1 MSGKREVV
9 YDVQSKGFTGWVKI
23 ALLKYKERLS
33 ITRECNFD
41 IQQSGKD
48 VNVQV
53 NQNNIK
59 AMEKLMELVPKHVK
73 GLEVIHQK
81 SKKVAKD
88 WEDIE
93 YDADFDEISQEVA
106 FVVLNG
112 IKLGGRSG
120 QV

>member
-1 MSGKREVV
+1 MDQKREVV
-9 YDVQSKGFTGWVKI
+9 YDVQSKGFSGWVKI
-23 ALLKYKERLS
+23 ALLKYRERLA

-41 IQQSGKD
+41 IKQNKGE
-48 VNVQV
+48 VQVAV
-53 NQNNIK
+53 NQNNLQ
-59 AMEKLMELVPKHVK
+59 AMEKLMEVTPKYIK

-81 SKKVAKD
+81 SKKVAKS

-112 IKLGGRSG
+112 IKLGGS
-120 QV
+120 